1 MIDFKISLAG
11 LCIGVRANYASTEE
25 FCKDY
30 KVDEDPV
37 FAVEVT
43 LQDIE
48 NERQISYVQ
57 SEREKGKR
65 IEYPNEYLERLA
77 LYRKIVVKIID
88 YDAFLFHSSIIAVD
102 GLAYAFSAKSGTG
115 KTTHTRFYLEKIE
128 GAHVLNGDKPLLRII
143 DDKVY
148 ACGTPWQG
156 KENFGINEILP
167 LKAIC
172 LLQRGS
178 ENEIEEI
185 KFSQGFND
193 IVQQAYHNSEGDF
206 LAKSIQLILRLQNK
220 IKVYRLKC
228 NLDPN
233 SAIIS
238 YNFIRDN

>member
-1 MIDFKISLAG
+1 MINFKISLAG
-11 LCIGVRANYASTEE
+11 ICIGVKVNYSTTED

-30 KVDEDPV
+30 KTEEDPV
-37 FAVEVT
+37 FDVEVS
-43 LQDIE
+43 LEDIE
-48 NERQISYVQ
+48 KERQISYTQ
-57 SEREKGKR
+57 SEKDKGKR
-65 IEYPNEYLERLA
+65 IEYPDEYLERLA

-88 YDAFLFHSSIIAVD
+88 YDVFLFHSSIIAID
-102 GLAYAFSAKSGTG
+102 GFAYAFSAKSGTG
-115 KTTHTRFYLEKIE
+115 KTTHTRFYLEKIA

-156 KENFGINEILP
+156 KENYGTNEILP

-172 LLQRGS
+172 LLERGI

-185 KFSQGFND
+185 KFSIGFND
-193 IVQQAYHNSEGDF
+193 IVQQTYHNAEGDF
-206 LAKSIQLILRLQNK
+206 LVKSIQLILKLQNK

-238 YNFIRDN
+238 YNFMRDN